1 MIMDEFQIDNDE
13 YDGDFDLELTL
24 FSGQTSQPP
33 WINVNG
39 NFFEIVELKDNRVLV
54 ELSQNQLNDPLNV
67 KYYSNYDVNEK
78 ELRNK
83 LFYIFDLDY
92 QISNVYEYLQN
103 QEELKNVYQF
113 NTGLRLYKAQFPF
126 ECIISSICSANN
138 SIKRWTKSIQS
149 IREAYGEKLVIN
161 DTTYYTFPKEE
172 DFIEI
177 QDNQLKSH
185 GVGYRSTYMLNSTRK
200 ILEEKNYHKQIE
212 QMNYKDA
219 FNKII
224 ELEGVG
230 PKVADC
236 ILLYGY
242 NKGESYPV
250 DVWINRITSYLY
262 FESQKVSNKKIMDFA
277 QDKFGRYSGYVQ
289 LYLFN
294 YARLSGLMDELKK
307 LSKS

>member
-1 MIMDEFQIDNDE
+1 MDEFQIDNDE

-103 QEELKNVYQF
+103 HEELKNVYQF

-185 GVGYRSTYMLNSTRK
+185 GVGYRSTYMLNSTGK

-294 YARLSGLMDELKK
+294 YARLSGLMNKLKK
-307 LSKS
+307 E